1 MVKKTSISFLSSK
14 KIPSDLMKLNVTDT
28 DYIHVDVM
36 DGKFVKEKTL
46 RFKDMKNIYKY
57 TSKRLDV
64 HLMVKD
70 VKKEIKPQS
79 DLEVSLRHTGRI
91 MYRFGIRPPRN
102 LR

>member
-70 VKKEIKPQS
+70 VKKEIK
-79 DLEVSLRHTGRI
+79 I
-91 MYRFGIRPPRN
+91 MPYSIQNLSRFI
-102 LR
+102 

>member
-1 MVKKTSISFLSSK
+1 
-14 KIPSDLMKLNVTDT
+14 MKLNVTDT

-70 VKKEIKPQS
+70 VKKRNQKLCVTQYRVHH
-79 DLEVSLRHTGRI
+79 VSSRS
-91 MYRFGIRPPRN
+91 N
-102 LR
+102 E